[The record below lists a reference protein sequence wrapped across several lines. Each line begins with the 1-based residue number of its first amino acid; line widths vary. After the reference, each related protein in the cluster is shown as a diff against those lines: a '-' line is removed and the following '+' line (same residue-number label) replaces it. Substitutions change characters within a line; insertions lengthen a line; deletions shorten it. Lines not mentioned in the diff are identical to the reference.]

1 MKTIAV
7 LGASANRH
15 KFGNK
20 CVRAYRDAGYQ
31 VYPVNPTERE
41 IEGLPVCRTL
51 AEVPAPVD
59 RISVY
64 LPPALTL
71 SLLPAIAS
79 AAAAAGEAKVAH
91 PAGGGSATRAA
102 ATEVWFNPGSADGA
116 VLAAADRLGIAARPG
131 CSIVDIGR
139 RPGQYPG

>member
-7 LGASANRH
+7 VGASASRH

-31 VYPVNPTERE
+31 VYPVNPSERV
-41 IEGLPVCRTL
+41 IEGLPVFRTL
-51 AEVPAPVD
+51 ADVPAPLE

-64 LPPALTL
+64 LPPPLTL
-71 SLLPAIAS
+71 SLLPAIARAVTAGSAGS
-79 AAAAAGEAKVAH
+79 AAG
-91 PAGGGSATRAA
+91 
-102 ATEVWFNPGSADGA
+102 TEVWFNPGSADNA
-116 VLAAADRLGIAARPG
+116 VLTEARRLGIAARPG

-139 RPGQYPG
+139 RPGEYPE

>member
-7 LGASANRH
+7 VGASASRQ

-31 VYPVNPTERE
+31 VYPVNPSERV
-41 IEGLPVCRTL
+41 IEGLPVFRTL
-51 AEVPAPVD
+51 ADVPAPLE

-64 LPPALTL
+64 LPPPLTL
-71 SLLPAIAS
+71 ALLPAIARAVTAGGAGSAGS
-79 AAAAAGEAKVAH
+79 AAG
-91 PAGGGSATRAA
+91 
-102 ATEVWFNPGSADGA
+102 TEVWFNPGSADSA
-116 VLAAADRLGIAARPG
+116 VLAEARRLGIAARPG

-139 RPGQYPG
+139 RPGDFPG

>member
-7 LGASANRH
+7 LGASANRS

-20 CVRAYRDAGYQ
+20 CVRAYLDAGYR
-31 VYPVNPTERE
+31 VYPVNPAERE

-51 AEVPAPVD
+51 AEVPAPLD

-64 LPPALTL
+64 LPPPVTL
-71 SLLPAIAS
+71 ALLPDIAR
-79 AAAAAGEAKVAH
+79 AAG
-91 PAGGGSATRAA
+91 A

-116 VLAAADRLGIAARPG
+116 VLAEARRLGIAARPG

-139 RPGQYPG
+139 RPGEYPG

>member
-7 LGASANRH
+7 VGASASRH

-31 VYPVNPTERE
+31 VYPVNPSERV
-41 IEGLPVCRTL
+41 IEGLPVFRTL
-51 AEVPAPVD
+51 ADVPAPLE

-64 LPPALTL
+64 LPPPLTL
-71 SLLPAIAS
+71 SLLPAIARAVTAGSAGS
-79 AAAAAGEAKVAH
+79 AAG
-91 PAGGGSATRAA
+91 
-102 ATEVWFNPGSADGA
+102 TEVWFNPGSADSA
-116 VLAAADRLGIAARPG
+116 VLAEARRLGIAARPG

-139 RPGQYPG
+139 RPGEYPE